1 MVGLCDGSVIVCN
14 HVIVIAYH
22 DVITIAYHD
31 VITIAFRAIATIIV
45 DTTRLHRIHRINFH
59 SICHICGN
67 DIGESISYPGKSEND
82 KEQSLKPA

>member
-1 MVGLCDGSVIVCN
+1 MIVLAFHDVIVIGCN
-14 HVIVIAYH
+14 HVIVLAFHVIAAIIA
-22 DVITIAYHD
+22 DTI
-31 VITIAFRAIATIIV
+31 
-45 DTTRLHRIHRINFH
+45 RLHRIHRINFH